1 MNKIIS
7 TISIGTLLGLTSLAG
22 AAPASAVMYIGN
34 SNYQQQDQYIGN
46 FCDRHPDARQCN
58 DWQTNHQRWSHSQY
72 QSFYR
77 YHQNNAGFGG
87 NVAASLF
94 GFAAGAVIAG
104 AITSNSGD
112 NGYGSDHVTACQS
125 AYRSYSARSDTY
137 LGYDG
142 VRHQCRL

>member
-22 AAPASAVMYIGN
+22 AAPASAAMYIGN

-77 YHQNNAGFGG
+77 YHHNDGDFGG
-87 NVAASLF
+87 NVAAGLF
-94 GFAAGAVIAG
+94 GFAAGAIVSSALQ
-104 AITSNSGD
+104 
-112 NGYGSDHVTACQS
+112 NGGSSSSHVRACAS
-125 AYRSYSARSDTY
+125 AYHSYSARSDTY

-142 VRHQCRL
+142 ARHECML